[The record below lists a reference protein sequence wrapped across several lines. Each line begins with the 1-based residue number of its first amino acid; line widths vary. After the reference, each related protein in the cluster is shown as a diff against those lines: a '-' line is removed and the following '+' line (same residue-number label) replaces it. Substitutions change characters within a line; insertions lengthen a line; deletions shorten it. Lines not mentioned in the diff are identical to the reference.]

1 MEITGKLQQINGI
14 NRIVHEPV
22 RLAILTVLS
31 SAREA
36 DFNFLLTA
44 LGVTRGN
51 LATHINKLDAVGY
64 VEIRKRFR
72 GKIPHTSY
80 RLTPAGRRAF
90 REYWTNMRGAAPSG
104 GSAV

>member
-14 NRIVHEPV
+14 NKIVHEPV

-31 SAREA
+31 SAKEA

-51 LATHINKLDAVGY
+51 LATHINKLDAAGY

-80 RLTPAGRRAF
+80 RLTAQGRKQLENYWRAMDEI
-90 REYWTNMRGAAPSG
+90 RATSQE
-104 GSAV
+104 